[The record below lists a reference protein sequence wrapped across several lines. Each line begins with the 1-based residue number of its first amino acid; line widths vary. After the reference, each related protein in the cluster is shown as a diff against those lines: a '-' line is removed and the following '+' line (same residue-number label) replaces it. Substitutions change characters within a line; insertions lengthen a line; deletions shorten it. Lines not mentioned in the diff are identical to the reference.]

1 MDLGLKGKIALLT
14 GGGSGIGR
22 AAVHLLLEAGAKVCV
37 CDLDGK
43 SAEETLSL
51 AGANES
57 RAIALQMD
65 VRREADCERVVRA
78 TLERWGRLDVLCSN
92 AGVLDRSERAGDLSL
107 DLWERVMGVNA
118 TGAFLMSR
126 AVLPLMSERK
136 SGAIVNTAS
145 AAGIRGGAAAAAYT
159 ASKHAVV
166 GLTRNIATM
175 YRSDGIRCNAV
186 CPGATNTNI
195 ANSIPGAI
203 DPVGWAS
210 LTPITDAMGPLCD
223 PLEIARPIV
232 FLASEAARHI
242 SGAILPVDGGWSA
255 G

>member
-1 MDLGLKGKIALLT
+1 MDLGLDNKVAIVT

-22 AAVHLLLEAGAKVCV
+22 VVVHLLLEAGARVCV
-37 CDLDGK
+37 CDLNAK

-51 AGANES
+51 ARADES
-57 RAIALQMD
+57 RAMALQMD
-65 VRREADCERVVRA
+65 VCREDDAARVVKTA
-78 TLERWGRLDVLCSN
+78 LDRWGQLDVLCSN
-92 AGVLDRSERAGDLSL
+92 AGILDRSERAGDLSL
-107 DLWERVMGVNA
+107 EMWERVMRVNS

-126 AVLPLMSERK
+126 AVLPHMAEKKR
-136 SGAIVNTAS
+136 GAIVNTAS

-166 GLTRNIATM
+166 GLTRNVAIM
-175 YRSDGIRCNAV
+175 YRQDGIRCNAV

-195 ANSIPGAI
+195 ADSIVGSL

-210 LTPITDAMGPLCD
+210 LTPITDAMGPIVD
-223 PLEIARPIV
+223 PAEMARPIV

-242 SGAILPVDGGWSA
+242 SGAIVPVDGGWSA